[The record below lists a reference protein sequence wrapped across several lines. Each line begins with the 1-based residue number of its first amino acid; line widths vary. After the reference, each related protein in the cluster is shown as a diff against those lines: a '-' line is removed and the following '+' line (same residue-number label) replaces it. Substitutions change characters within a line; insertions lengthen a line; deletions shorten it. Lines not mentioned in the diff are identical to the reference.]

1 MKQATFCLS
10 ELLQPV
16 LFLFRSCL
24 CFLVESG
31 VSLGE
36 EAPVATIHRG
46 ALWSQGACQVGP
58 LMPMC

>member
-46 ALWSQGACQVGP
+46 ALWSQ
-58 LMPMC
+58 